1 MSKELE
7 ENRIP
12 SNLRTLLILEVIGR
26 SDRAMTA
33 TEINDEIGLPK
44 QTVHRLVSTLE
55 KEGFLN
61 REPGGKRYRPSRRLR
76 LMGAG
81 LLHASRFH
89 ITRHQVLQ
97 TVASAVHEAV
107 NYVVPEESGMH
118 YLDRIDTNWA
128 FRVQLPVGTNVPF
141 HCTASGKCFLAS
153 LSKFARR
160 KFVSALNLEKLT
172 DKTFVDVDKLMEELD
187 KISKQGYS
195 IDDEEFMDG
204 MRAIAVPVTDNSG
217 RFVAAL
223 AFHGPSQRLSIEYLV
238 EHREVL
244 FNGSQTLEQ
253 GLLVLRIEYN
263 FRSCDLAIKYL
274 LKSIVT
280 F

>member
-89 ITRHQVLQ
+89 ITRHQVL
-97 TVASAVHEAV
+97 
-107 NYVVPEESGMH
+107 
-118 YLDRIDTNWA
+118 LDCSISSTRGCKLCGSRGVGDA
-128 FRVQLPVGTNVPF
+128 LFR
-141 HCTASGKCFLAS
+141 
-153 LSKFARR
+153 
-160 KFVSALNLEKLT
+160 
-172 DKTFVDVDKLMEELD
+172 
-187 KISKQGYS
+187 
-195 IDDEEFMDG
+195 
-204 MRAIAVPVTDNSG
+204 
-217 RFVAAL
+217 
-223 AFHGPSQRLSIEYLV
+223 
-238 EHREVL
+238 
-244 FNGSQTLEQ
+244 
-253 GLLVLRIEYN
+253 
-263 FRSCDLAIKYL
+263 
-274 LKSIVT
+274 
-280 F
+280 

>member
-1 MSKELE
+1 MQQEILKMTKELVE
-7 ENRIP
+7 SRIP

-97 TVASAVHEAV
+97 TVASAVQEAV
-107 NYVVPEESGMH
+107 NYVVPEETGMN

-141 HCTASGKCFLAS
+141 HCTASGKCFVAS
-153 LSKFARR
+153 LSKSARKR
-160 KFVSALNLEKLT
+160 FVLGLNLEKLT
-172 DKTFVDVDKLMEELD
+172 DKTFVNPDALMDELD

-204 MRAIAVPVTDNSG
+204 MRAIAVPVTDNNG

-223 AFHGPSQRLSIEYLV
+223 AFHGPSQRLSVEYLV
-238 EHREVL
+238 EQRDVL
-244 FNGSQTLEQ
+244 FNGAQTIKQ
-253 GLLVLRIEYN
+253 GVL
-263 FRSCDLAIKYL
+263 S
-274 LKSIVT
+274 
-280 F
+280 

>member
-1 MSKELE
+1 
-7 ENRIP
+7 
-12 SNLRTLLILEVIGR
+12 
-26 SDRAMTA
+26 
-33 TEINDEIGLPK
+33 
-44 QTVHRLVSTLE
+44 
-55 KEGFLN
+55 
-61 REPGGKRYRPSRRLR
+61 
-76 LMGAG
+76 MGAG

-97 TVASAVHEAV
+97 TVASEVNEAV

-153 LSKFARR
+153 LSKSARK

-172 DKTFVDVDKLMEELD
+172 DKTFTNIEELMFELD
-187 KISKQGYS
+187 KVSKQGYS

-204 MRAIAVPVTDNSG
+204 MRAIAVPVTDNNG

-244 FNGSQTLEQ
+244 FNGSQTLKQ
-253 GLLVLRIEYN
+253 GLL
-263 FRSCDLAIKYL
+263 S
-274 LKSIVT
+274 
-280 F
+280 

>member
-1 MSKELE
+1 M
-7 ENRIP
+7 
-12 SNLRTLLILEVIGR
+12 
-26 SDRAMTA
+26 
-33 TEINDEIGLPK
+33 
-44 QTVHRLVSTLE
+44 
-55 KEGFLN
+55 
-61 REPGGKRYRPSRRLR
+61 
-76 LMGAG
+76 
-81 LLHASRFH
+81 
-89 ITRHQVLQ
+89 
-97 TVASAVHEAV
+97 
-107 NYVVPEESGMH
+107 VPEESGMH

-153 LSKFARR
+153 LSKFARK
-160 KFVSALNLEKLT
+160 KFVLALNLEKLT
-172 DKTFVDVDKLMEELD
+172 DKTFVDVDELMEELD
-187 KISKQGYS
+187 QISKQGYS

-253 GLLVLRIEYN
+253 GLL
-263 FRSCDLAIKYL
+263 S
-274 LKSIVT
+274 
-280 F
+280 